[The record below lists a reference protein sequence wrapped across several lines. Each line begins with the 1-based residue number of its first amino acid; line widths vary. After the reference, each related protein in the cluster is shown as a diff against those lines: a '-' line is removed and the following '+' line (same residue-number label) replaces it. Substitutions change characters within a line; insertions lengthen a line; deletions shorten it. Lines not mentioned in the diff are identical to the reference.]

1 MWTEHEMQSKQ
12 REHVKVFLKFYI
24 VKITRFYD
32 YQTWLTYLFEKFMR
46 CTKVCGLFLDCA
58 FRVLIGWIHIFI
70 LVPNVFSL
78 PRPGTR
84 QRGNE
89 EVSFLPGLS
98 YSVGFPKELQI
109 FCLTL
114 SYVYGPL
121 LAKSF
126 FPTNRLACGHYPSD
140 SQWLLE
146 QCSARPGE
154 CTCFSWKE
162 RRKRYFLI
170 EIIIAYNINARWA
183 SQEDQQW
190 KEPQGDFYKW
200 SSNWGLL

>member
-1 MWTEHEMQSKQ
+1 MIIKHGWHICLRNSWGAQ
-12 REHVKVFLKFYI
+12 RFVGFFLI
-24 VKITRFYD
+24 VLFGC
-32 YQTWLTYLFEKFMR
+32 WLAGST
-46 CTKVCGLFLDCA
+46 
-58 FRVLIGWIHIFI
+58 
-70 LVPNVFSL
+70 FSFSF
-78 PRPGTR
+78 PMYFPFPAPE
-84 QRGNE
+84 RGNE
-89 EVSFLPGLS
+89 EVSFLPGLAF
-98 YSVGFPKELQI
+98 SVEFPKELQI

-170 EIIIAYNINARWA
+170 EIIIAYNINSRWA

-200 SSNWGLL
+200 CSNWGFL